1 MVNVIPKSII
11 AFVLLLLG
19 VSFSEGTA
27 LAIEGTSISQH
38 PVAGFVRNV
47 GQVRDQHNNL
57 RSEIDFKLPAG
68 ALNIFIGAGELHYQ
82 WATPLTRDEDGTVLQ
97 YDGYRLDVT
106 LDGAN
111 TNVQPLI
118 EQPLS
123 HYERYYTNGLEGV
136 VANTC
141 RKIVYKNIYPQIDWI
156 LYLTEQ
162 GLKYDF
168 VVHPGGNT
176 ADIKIN
182 YKGAEKLVA
191 ENGSIIA
198 TTPMGTI
205 TENAPYTY
213 YAHSDISIP
222 SEYILEG
229 NTISFKIAQ
238 NNGNIVIDPSLEW
251 ATYMGGNSG
260 DFGLCAS
267 SDTAGNVY
275 MAGITA
281 SASSSNVYT
290 SGAHQ
295 TTFGGNDDG
304 VVTKYTAGGV
314 RQWSTYYGGAG
325 KEAINSIIVDKQNNI
340 IFCGYTDTSYTDIVP
355 TSGTVHQPAYGGG
368 ENDVFLVKMN
378 PNGVRLWAT
387 YYGGDSSE
395 RDGNYYQCGVVCDT
409 ALNIYLAGVTASD
422 TGIATSGGGVQ
433 QTTRAGGYDGFLA
446 KFNANGTRLWATY
459 YGGADDDRFT
469 IAGADSAGV
478 VYVAGNFQS
487 SGMGTTGT
495 HATSKPGGSSIDV
508 LIAKFNPITGSR
520 IWATY
525 YGGSDIDEARGLVVG
540 DSSMVYICGS
550 TQSTNGIATTNAEQA
565 THGGGYDMF
574 LSKFDSSGIQKWGTY
589 LGGSS
594 LDHGG
599 NVVLDHKG
607 LLNTTGITFS
617 TSGISTP
624 DAFNVSIGGGID
636 AFIAIYTPGGNKTWG
651 TYYGGSGND
660 YGFGV
665 ARGKSSGHIYFTG
678 NTESSSGISYNGS
691 QNSYGGNND
700 AFMVKITPD
709 TSVSIVKASVQNTYC
724 ESDTFTLGYVVTEHF
739 RPGNVFTAQ
748 LSNSSGSFASPANI
762 GTYTGNLPGSIH
774 VSLPAGATGTGFRI
788 RIIAT
793 SPIDTSYDND
803 FDIHIKPLPVKPVA
817 TSNSSA
823 CSNDTLKLFSTA
835 STSGSAYSWTGPDNY
850 TAATQN
856 AIRTNMTAA
865 AHSGNYIVTANLN
878 GCTRKD
884 TTTVTIRQAAPKPD
898 LTSNA
903 PLCSGD
909 NLNMTASNL
918 NTGLQMKWT
927 GPNSF
932 SDTGTISTTTVS
944 RNRTN
949 VSTSDAGNYIFTI
962 WMNNCP
968 SRDTVAVT
976 VAQKPNPVTAGSNS
990 PLCTH
995 QTLQLTAHTSTPGV
1009 VYNWTGPSFTAIN
1022 QQNPTRNNLQ
1032 ASHSGNYIVEA
1043 DMLGCKV
1050 RDTIAVTIN
1059 QSPAKPVASANK
1071 TALCSDEDLILT
1083 GSNVTGGTTRLWT
1096 HAGSSWN
1103 GGTNNNNTTR
1113 YNVQV
1118 PDAGDYIFTVT
1129 MSNGCQQ
1136 RDTVSVTVTQSWPI
1150 PITAIADPGTVVCPT
1165 ATMNFYVTG
1174 KPTGA
1179 NVTWKDPAS
1188 VIYQQDTLK
1197 IASTAYADSGWYVV
1211 QVVTGACSLA
1221 TDSVYLSVVDTIA
1234 PPVLMLPPYDCEED
1248 SLRLKFTHPYH
1259 NSFYL
1264 TYPGATNYGPFSNLT
1279 FLSLNK
1285 ADHEGTYILKVEAG
1299 GCTAYDTGYLEVRPR
1314 PAKPVATNNGP
1325 LCEGETLDLTTNS
1338 TTPGVSYNWAGPS
1351 GFSSNTQNPSI
1362 PGVDSGTH
1370 AGYYISRAFTNGC
1383 HSTPDSTEVKII
1395 PNPSPEIETNS
1406 PVCEGAEISM
1416 WVSGKPDET
1425 YSWTSVN
1432 NPGFSGSGPSATIG
1446 NASLNDGGKYIVTV
1460 VSGATGCT
1468 GRDTA
1473 DIRIIPLP
1481 GVPEGFYNGPLCE
1494 GDTLV
1499 LDVNDSSTYVSY
1511 VWTGPDNFTYLDK
1524 KAFVF
1529 GVGLAGSG
1537 KYIVTVERES
1547 KCRRQDTLD
1556 VLVKPR
1562 PPVPDISSNSPLAS
1576 GESLYLEM
1584 NNPVPGASFR
1594 WKGPNGYGSL
1604 VQNPIIERA
1613 TTAATGTY
1621 SLVTTLDGC
1630 SSSAITIVVV
1640 NAGDAETEELILFPN
1655 PNKGNFRVKAKVSRD
1670 QIMPYEVVNILGM
1683 VVYADI
1689 VQTEDLEMEQKIDI
1703 DGGLASGMYVFRIM
1717 MSGKSREIPFS
1728 IVR

>member
-27 LAIEGTSISQH
+27 LATEGTSISQQQA
-38 PVAGFVRNV
+38 AGFVRNV

-57 RSEIDFKLPAG
+57 RGEIDFKLPAG

-82 WATPLTRDEDGTVLQ
+82 WARPLTTNEDGTVLQ
-97 YDGYRLDVT
+97 YEGYRLDVT

-111 TNVQPLI
+111 TNVQPI
-118 EQPLS
+118 AEQPLS
-123 HYERYYTNGLEGV
+123 QYERYYTNGLEGA
-136 VANTC
+136 VAHTC

-168 VVHPGGNT
+168 VVHPGGNA
-176 ADIKIN
+176 ADIKIT
-182 YKGAEKLVA
+182 YAGAEKLVT
-191 ENGSIIA
+191 ESGNVTA
-198 TTPMGTI
+198 TTPMGTV
-205 TENAPYTY
+205 TEHAPYTY

-229 NTISFKIAQ
+229 NTISFKIAE

-251 ATYMGGNSG
+251 ATYMGGSSG

-281 SASSSNVYT
+281 SASSLNVYT
-290 SGAHQ
+290 LNAHQ
-295 TTFGGNDDG
+295 TIFGGNEDG

-314 RQWSTYYGGAG
+314 LQWSTYYGGAG
-325 KEAINSIIVDKQNNI
+325 KEAINSITVDRQNNI
-340 IFCGYTDTSYTDIVP
+340 IFCGYTDTSYTGIVP
-355 TSGTVHQPAYGGG
+355 TSGTFHQPAYGGG
-368 ENDVFLVKMN
+368 DNDVFLVKMS
-378 PNGVRLWAT
+378 PTGSRLWST

-422 TGIATSGGGVQ
+422 TGIATTTTGVQ

-446 KFNANGTRLWATY
+446 KFNASGVRLWGTY
-459 YGGADDDRFT
+459 YGGANDDRFT
-469 IAGADSAGV
+469 IAGTDSAGV

-487 SGMGTTGT
+487 TGKGTSLT
-495 HATSKPGGSSIDV
+495 HSPSKPGGTSTDV
-508 LIAKFNPITGSR
+508 LIGKFNPATGGL

-525 YGGSDIDEARGLVVG
+525 YGGSLIDEARGLVVG

-550 TQSTNGIATTNAEQA
+550 TQSASGIASPVAQQTV
-565 THGGGYDMF
+565 HGGGYDMF
-574 LSKFDSSGIQKWGTY
+574 LAKFDSAGNRKWGTY

-617 TSGISTP
+617 TSDISTP
-624 DAFNVSIGGGID
+624 DAFNPNIGGGID
-636 AFIAIYTPGGNKTWG
+636 AFIAIYTPGGNKTWA

-678 NTESSSGISYNGS
+678 NTESSTGISYNGS
-691 QNSYGGNND
+691 QLSHGGNND

-709 TSVSIVKASVQNTYC
+709 TSVSIVKTSVQNTYC
-724 ESDTFTLGYVVTEHF
+724 ESDTFTLGYVVTEPF

-748 LSNSSGSFASPANI
+748 LSNSSGGFASPTNI
-762 GTYTGNLPGSIH
+762 GTYTGNMPGNIN

-788 RIIAT
+788 RILAT
-793 SPIDTSYDND
+793 SPVDTSYDND
-803 FDIHIKPLPVKPVA
+803 FDINIKPLPVKPVA

-835 STSGSAYSWTGPDNY
+835 STSGSAYSWTGPDGY

-865 AHSGNYIVTANLN
+865 AHSGSYIVTADLN

-884 TTTVTIRQAAPKPD
+884 TTTVVIRQAAPKPN

-909 NLNMTASNL
+909 NLNMTATNV
-918 NTGLQMKWT
+918 TQGLGMKWT
-927 GPNSF
+927 GPTGF
-932 SDTGTISTTTVS
+932 SDTGTTSATTATKS
-944 RNRTN
+944 RPN

-976 VAQKPNPVTAGSNS
+976 VAQKPDPVTASSNS
-990 PLCTH
+990 PVCSH
-995 QTLQLTAHTSTPGV
+995 ETLQLTANTNTTGV
-1009 VYNWTGPSFTAIN
+1009 VYNWTGPGGFIANNKKDT
-1022 QQNPTRNNLQ
+1022 TRTNLQ
-1032 ASHSGNYIVEA
+1032 TSYSGNYIVEA

-1050 RDTIAVTIN
+1050 RDTITVVIN
-1059 QSPAKPVASANK
+1059 QSPDKPVASANK
-1071 TALCSDEDLILT
+1071 TAICSDEDLVLT
-1083 GSNVTGGTTRLWT
+1083 GTNISAGATATWKGPNGYGPFSNPHTRQ
-1096 HAGSSWN
+1096 N
-1103 GGTNNNNTTR
+1103 I
-1113 YNVQV
+1113 QV
-1118 PDAGDYIFTVT
+1118 NHSGDYILTSER
-1129 MSNGCQQ
+1129 SNGCKQS
-1136 RDTVSVTVTQSWPI
+1136 DTVTVTVTQSYPL
-1150 PITAIADPGTVVCPT
+1150 PITAVASPGTVVCPT
-1165 ATMNFYVTG
+1165 TPLQFIPLG
-1174 KPTGA
+1174 KPAGA
-1179 NVTWKDPAS
+1179 QVTWTDPAS
-1188 VIYQQDTLK
+1188 QKHNDTVLK
-1197 IASTAYADSGWYVV
+1197 IPSATYSDSGWYVV
-1211 QVVTGACSLA
+1211 EVVTGACSLA
-1221 TDSVYLSVVDTIA
+1221 VDSVHLSVVDTIS
-1234 PPVLMLPPYDCEED
+1234 PPVLTLPPYACEGD
-1248 SLRLKFTHPYH
+1248 TLKLNVSHPH
-1259 NSFYL
+1259 LDSFYL
-1264 TYPGATNYGPFSNLT
+1264 TYPGATNYGPFKNITFNSLT
-1279 FLSLNK
+1279 KVDN
-1285 ADHEGTYILKVEAG
+1285 HGTYILKVQSG
-1299 GCTAYDTGYLEVRPR
+1299 GCTAYDTGYLEVRSR
-1314 PAKPVATNNGP
+1314 PAKPLSTNNGP

-1338 TTPGVSYNWAGPS
+1338 TTPGVTYSWKGPS
-1351 GFSSNTQNPSI
+1351 GYTSGSQNPSV
-1362 PGVDSGTH
+1362 PNVDSGIH
-1370 AGYYISRAFTNGC
+1370 AGYYIARAFTNGC
-1383 HSTPDSTEVKII
+1383 YSTPDSTLVAII
-1395 PNPSPEIETNS
+1395 PNPRPEINTNS

-1416 WVSGKPDET
+1416 WVTGKPDET
-1425 YSWTSVN
+1425 YSWISMN
-1432 NPGFSGSGPSATIG
+1432 NSGFSGSGPSAAIG
-1446 NASLNDGGKYIVTV
+1446 NAGLNDGGNYVVTA

-1468 GRDTA
+1468 GKDTA

-1481 GVPEGFYNGPLCE
+1481 GIPEAMYNGPLCE
-1494 GDTLV
+1494 GDTMV
-1499 LDVNDSSTYVSY
+1499 LDVNDTSTNVSY

-1529 GVGLAGSG
+1529 GVPVTGSG
-1537 KYIVTVERES
+1537 QYTVTVERDG

-1562 PPVPDISSNSPLAS
+1562 PPKPDISSNSPLAS
-1576 GESLYLEM
+1576 GETLKLEM
-1584 NNPVPGASFR
+1584 KNPAPGASFR
-1594 WKGPNGYGSL
+1594 WKGPNSYGSL
-1604 VQNPIIERA
+1604 VQNPVIENA
-1613 TTAATGTY
+1613 TTAASGTY

-1640 NAGDAETEELILFPN
+1640 NAGDAEMEELILFPN
-1655 PNKGNFRVKAKVSRD
+1655 PNKGNFTVKAKLSRD
-1670 QIMPYEVVNILGM
+1670 QIMPYEVVNVLGM
-1683 VVYADI
+1683 VVYADV
-1689 VQTEDLEMEQKIDI
+1689 VQTRDREMEQEISM
-1703 DGGLASGMYVFRIM
+1703 DGWLTSGVYIFRIM
-1717 MSGKSREIPFS
+1717 MSGQSREILFS
-1728 IVR
+1728 VVR